1 MTRPGGPRLRI
12 VTLSDTQV
20 VRREDA
26 ARRLH
31 EIADG
36 LASGNG
42 IVVERDSMR
51 FDVAVP
57 DEVSMKSEDEIK
69 SDENELEMELTW

>member
-1 MTRPGGPRLRI
+1 MRI
-12 VTLSDTQV
+12 VKLSDTQV
-20 VRREDA
+20 VRREEA

-31 EIADG
+31 EIADE

-57 DEVSMKSEDEIK
+57 EEVSMKIEVEIE
-69 SDENELEMELTW
+69 SDQNELEIELTW

>member
-1 MTRPGGPRLRI
+1 MRI
-12 VTLSDTQV
+12 VELSEKQV
-20 VRREDA
+20 LRREEA

-31 EIADG
+31 EIADE

-42 IVVERDSMR
+42 IVVERGDKR

-57 DEVSMKSEDEIK
+57 DEVTMKVEVEIE
-69 SDENELEMELTW
+69 SDERELEIELTW